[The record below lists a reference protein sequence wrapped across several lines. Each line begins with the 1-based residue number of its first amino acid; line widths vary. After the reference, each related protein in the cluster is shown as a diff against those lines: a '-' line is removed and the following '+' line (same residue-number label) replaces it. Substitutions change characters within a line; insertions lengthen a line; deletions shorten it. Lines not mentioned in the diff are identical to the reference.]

1 MESFNCPAYCTERA
15 RRPLSE
21 GVEGNHV
28 EPRGLHELKGEA
40 ESAGRPRRL
49 EIPGQSAGE
58 VKAAQRLRNSR
69 HLRRVTLEYS
79 SEYRT

>member
-49 EIPGQSAGE
+49 EIDPRQFLFASCTGS
-58 VKAAQRLRNSR
+58 QREKRDNRKQNGIEMKLAC
-69 HLRRVTLEYS
+69 
-79 SEYRT
+79 